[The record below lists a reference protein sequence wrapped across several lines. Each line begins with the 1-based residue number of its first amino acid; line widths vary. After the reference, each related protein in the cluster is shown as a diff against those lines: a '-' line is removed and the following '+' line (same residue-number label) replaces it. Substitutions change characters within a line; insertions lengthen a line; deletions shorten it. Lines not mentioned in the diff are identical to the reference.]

1 MSAAAL
7 AAAGA
12 ELVAPVTTLLDA
24 RTRGLGE
31 RELRAWARELTDA
44 SGAPHAARSYRFPYA
59 LLAWHSEPV
68 GVDLER
74 IEPCDEAFA
83 ELICSASERVDARM
97 QDERDAYLSSL
108 WCSKEALA
116 KALGD
121 ALRYDPGRMESPICW
136 PGLRAG
142 PWRARSVDSVPGHV
156 AWLCWRDTRE

>member
-1 MSAAAL
+1 MSAADL
-7 AAAGA
+7 AVAGA
-12 ELVAPVTTLLDA
+12 GLAAPVTMLLDA
-24 RTRGLGE
+24 RARGLDESG
-31 RELRAWARELTDA
+31 LRAWARELTDA

-74 IEPCDEAFA
+74 IESCDEAFA
-83 ELICSASERVDARM
+83 ELICTPSERTDARM
-97 QDERDAYLSSL
+97 WDERDAYLSSL

-121 ALRYDPGRMESPICW
+121 ALRYEPGRLDSPMRW

-142 PWRARSVDSVPGHV
+142 PWRARSVESVPRHV
-156 AWLCWRDTRE
+156 AWLCWRDTRG